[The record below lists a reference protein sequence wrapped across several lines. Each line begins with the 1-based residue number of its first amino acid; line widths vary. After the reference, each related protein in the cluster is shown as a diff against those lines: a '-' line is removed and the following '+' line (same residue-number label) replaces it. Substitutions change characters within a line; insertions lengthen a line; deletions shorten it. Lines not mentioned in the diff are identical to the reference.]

1 MTLRTAGFEPAI
13 SCSRGTRNAR
23 LSHVLILIAAATR
36 ERPAG
41 VEPALPPWQGGRLP
55 PHHGRFVLAA
65 ELSNSREH
73 QEGLEPSSPH
83 YGCGILAAGRPVLF
97 ILVGPVGIE
106 PTSSGLR
113 DRCIALSATVPLQSA
128 RKESNPRPDPYKRPA
143 LTVELRAA
151 ASGAG
156 GTRTR
161 ICRIKSPEPFG
172 SATTPHSGRTCSF
185 QPPRSEHRLSPSSP
199 PAASSPGWTRTD
211 HRRPVRSPCFLY
223 NTGPH
228 PVGMVGLEPT
238 TSCSQGT
245 RAGRCPTSRLCVK
258 TATSC
263 FGATRVGVEPYLPG
277 LKGRRPHRKSNGPC
291 SAHRPS
297 ASGPGG
303 ARIPVSWSS
312 ARRYTVS
319 ATGPSARAGTKKSPM
334 SLVTPGF
341 AVGPRWWPRVT
352 SAGDA
357 RAAHLPDN
365 RPCALGIAVRL

>member
-1 MTLRTAGFEPAI
+1 MTVRTAGFEPAI
-13 SCSRGTRNAR
+13 SCSRSTRNAR

-151 ASGAG
+151 SSGAG

-161 ICRIKSPEPFG
+161 ICRIKSPVPVQFGHGPAFG
-172 SATTPHSGRTCSF
+172 SDLFVSTASQR
-185 QPPRSEHRLSPSSP
+185 
-199 PAASSPGWTRTD
+199 ASSA
-211 HRRPVRSPCFLY
+211 SFF
-223 NTGPH
+223 
-228 PVGMVGLEPT
+228 
-238 TSCSQGT
+238 
-245 RAGRCPTSRLCVK
+245 ASRGK
-258 TATSC
+258 
-263 FGATRVGVEPYLPG
+263 
-277 LKGRRPHRKSNGPC
+277 
-291 SAHRPS
+291 
-297 ASGPGG
+297 
-303 ARIPVSWSS
+303 
-312 ARRYTVS
+312 
-319 ATGPSARAGTKKSPM
+319 
-334 SLVTPGF
+334 
-341 AVGPRWWPRVT
+341 
-352 SAGDA
+352 
-357 RAAHLPDN
+357 
-365 RPCALGIAVRL
+365 